1 MSASEQLQQGLQ
13 ALLQLP
19 CPIALLDQ
27 VVHRMHTSAEPARGQ
42 ADQLLTAFR
51 EHADAWTRVDGIL
64 ETSQSVETK
73 FYALQVRLRGCA
85 SRRAQCAPFEM
96 PSHRACPLQILEN
109 VIKYRWRSLPVEQSE
124 GIKTYLVQKIISVRR
139 EGEACACPKVRVKK
153 RVR

>member
-73 FYALQVRLRGCA
+73 FYALQVRRVVQSRCRAPQRGARLSVLRVDAVLRESGRC
-85 SRRAQCAPFEM
+85 C
-96 PSHRACPLQILEN
+96 
-109 VIKYRWRSLPVEQSE
+109 
-124 GIKTYLVQKIISVRR
+124 VR
-139 EGEACACPKVRVKK
+139 
-153 RVR
+153 